1 MRTFLAVFCL
11 LLFTV
16 SIFVFHEQSVYAE
29 EVITVKSTAL
39 DTSSIL
45 ELENNRGNDFNIN
58 SVRIWLSEDN
68 SFKSFKT
75 EKGWTGKFE
84 VGGKVIV
91 FSPQTSIKPGES
103 VKFGIKTN
111 SENPI
116 INWKALDSAGQV
128 IQSAATAT
136 KQSDTERI
144 PQITQTKI
152 VAINDNS
159 YFKFIPEKPSVGSDF
174 RIIGENFI
182 PNQNIKLYVGN
193 QMVKTI
199 NIDGDGKFISTATV
213 PDNLSVERTDFVL
226 RDSGGTE
233 KNVSMRLSDT
243 QNRHMSSDLKISIDF
258 TPKTVKRGDTIQLTG
273 SATPDTTLT
282 ITSTDKNNKI
292 LNISTISTGFDGK
305 WTFDNLFTTDLA
317 LGKITIKIT
326 DGKSTVI
333 RNFDVIS
340 SQLINIS
347 SLQTRYE
354 VGDTI
359 KFAGS
364 GIPNNEIS
372 LIVED
377 PTGIEVFSES
387 FKVGSSGDIVFEV
400 DTIVGFTE
408 GTYIL
413 HAYQGSE
420 SAISVVGVGV
430 QPQEV
435 LVVSSGQMN
444 YSAGSDIDLIIRGEP
459 HKAVSVVVIDESD
472 KQKISDS
479 IELDDNGNY
488 IYFVESNELGTGA
501 FTVEVRHGV
510 SRGSTVFTIGLS
522 TGTGL
527 IEFQTIKDEYVLGD
541 QILIIGKTGN
551 SVILTVSIIDPS
563 GSVIRE
569 FDTFSDR
576 IGTFTVDNFKIPSN
590 GKTGNWIVKIG
601 NEENFVEKSFNVVEL
616 TDTIQVNLDRDDRIY
631 RGGDLIA
638 ISGKNASI
646 GSSVTV
652 SVTDLNGIKVTP
664 DLFISITS
672 TGEFYTIWQL
682 PKNIEP
688 GIYDI
693 SVNDSVTDASI
704 SFTVN

>member
-182 PNQNIKLYVGN
+182 PNQNIKLYIGN
-193 QMVKTI
+193 QMIKTI

-282 ITSTDKNNKI
+282 ITSTNKNNKI

-387 FKVGSSGDIVFEV
+387 FKVSSSGDIVFEV

-420 SAISVVGVGV
+420 SAVSVVGVGV

-435 LVVSSGQMN
+435 LLVSSGQMN

-459 HKAVSVVVIDESD
+459 HKAVSIVIIDESD

-616 TDTIQVNLDRDDRIY
+616 TDTIQVNLDKDDRIY
-631 RGGDLIA
+631 RGGDMIA

-652 SVTDLNGIKVTP
+652 SITDLNGTKVTTN
-664 DLFISITS
+664 LFISITS

>member
-1 MRTFLAVFCL
+1 MRVFLAVFCL

-16 SIFVFHEQSVYAE
+16 SVFVFHEQFAYAE

-58 SVRIWLSEDN
+58 SVRIWLGEDN

-84 VGGKVIV
+84 VGGKVLV

-144 PQITQTKI
+144 PQITKPKI

-174 RIIGENFI
+174 RIIGESFI
-182 PNQNIKLYVGN
+182 PNQNIKLYIAN

-213 PDNLSVERTDFVL
+213 PDSLTAERTDFVL

-233 KNVSMRLSDT
+233 KSVSMRLSDA
-243 QNRHMSSDLKISIDF
+243 QNRQISSDVKISIDF
-258 TPKTVKRGDTIQLTG
+258 TPKSVKRGDTIQMTG
-273 SATPDTTLT
+273 NATPDITLT
-282 ITSTDKNNKI
+282 LTSTDKNNKI
-292 LNISTISTGFDGK
+292 LNISTISTGYDGK
-305 WTFDNLFTTDLA
+305 WRFDNMFPTDLA
-317 LGKITIKIT
+317 LGKTTIEIT
-326 DGKSTVI
+326 DGKSTIV
-333 RNFDVIS
+333 RNFDVVS

-359 KFAGS
+359 EFAGS
-364 GIPNNEIS
+364 AIPNNEIS

-377 PTGIEVFSES
+377 PAGVEVFSES
-387 FKVGSSGDIVFEV
+387 FKVDSSGNIVFNV
-400 DTIVGFTE
+400 DTIIGFIE

-420 SAISVVGVGV
+420 SAISVVGIGV

-435 LVVSSGQMN
+435 LVVSSGQVN
-444 YSAGSDIDLIIRGEP
+444 YSAGSDIDLIIQGQP
-459 HKAVSVVVIDESD
+459 HKTVSIVVIDESD

-488 IYFVESNELGTGA
+488 TYYVESDEIGTGA

-522 TGTGL
+522 TGTGI
-527 IEFQTIKDEYVLGD
+527 IEFQTIKDEYRLGD

-551 SVILTVSIIDPS
+551 SVILTVSIIDPT

-569 FDTFSDR
+569 FDTFTDR
-576 IGTFTVDNFKIPSN
+576 IGTFKVDNFKIPSN
-590 GKTGNWIVKIG
+590 GRTGDWIIKIG
-601 NEENFVEKSFNVVEL
+601 NNANIVEKSFSVVEL
-616 TDTIQVNLDRDDRIY
+616 TDMIQVNLDKDDRIY
-631 RGGDLIA
+631 RNGDMMA
-638 ISGKNASI
+638 ISGKNAI
-646 GSSVTV
+646 VGSSITVTI
-652 SVTDLNGIKVTP
+652 TDLNGIKVTP
-664 DLFISITS
+664 DLFISVTS
-672 TGEFYTIWQL
+672 TGEFYTIWQV

-688 GIYDI
+688 GIYDVY
-693 SVNDSVTDASI
+693 VNDGTNDASI

>member
-282 ITSTDKNNKI
+282 ITSTNKNNKI

-377 PTGIEVFSES
+377 PIGIEVFSES
-387 FKVGSSGDIVFEV
+387 FKVSSSGDIVFEV

-420 SAISVVGVGV
+420 SAISVVGIGV

-616 TDTIQVNLDRDDRIY
+616 TDTIQVNLDKDDRIY
-631 RGGDLIA
+631 RGGDMIA

-652 SVTDLNGIKVTP
+652 SITDLNGTKVTTN
-664 DLFISITS
+664 LFISITS

>member
-1 MRTFLAVFCL
+1 MRAFLAVFCL

-16 SIFVFHEQSVYAE
+16 SIFVFHEQFAYAE

-58 SVRIWLSEDN
+58 SVRIWLGEDN

-84 VGGKVIV
+84 VGGKVLV

-144 PQITQTKI
+144 PQITKPKI

-174 RIIGENFI
+174 RIIGESFI
-182 PNQNIKLYVGN
+182 PNQNIKLYIAN

-213 PDNLSVERTDFVL
+213 PDSLTAERTDFVL

-233 KNVSMRLSDT
+233 KSLSMRLSDA
-243 QNRHMSSDLKISIDF
+243 QNRQISSDVKISIDF
-258 TPKTVKRGDTIQLTG
+258 TPKSVKRGDTIQMTG
-273 SATPDTTLT
+273 NATPDITLT
-282 ITSTDKNNKI
+282 LTSTDKNNKI
-292 LNISTISTGFDGK
+292 LNISTISTGYDGK
-305 WTFDNLFTTDLA
+305 WRFDNMFPTDLA
-317 LGKITIKIT
+317 LGKTTIEIT
-326 DGKSTVI
+326 DGKSTIV
-333 RNFDVIS
+333 RNFDVVS

-359 KFAGS
+359 EFAGS
-364 GIPNNEIS
+364 AIPSNEIS

-377 PTGIEVFSES
+377 PAGVEVFSES
-387 FKVGSSGDIVFEV
+387 FKVDSSGNIVFNV
-400 DTIVGFTE
+400 DTIIGFIE

-420 SAISVVGVGV
+420 SAISVVGIGV

-435 LVVSSGQMN
+435 LVVSSGQVN
-444 YSAGSDIDLIIRGEP
+444 YSAGDDIDLIIRGQP
-459 HKAVSVVVIDESD
+459 HKTVSVVVIDESD

-488 IYFVESNELGTGA
+488 TYYIESDEIGTGA

-522 TGTGL
+522 TGTGI
-527 IEFQTIKDEYVLGD
+527 IEFQTIKDEYRLGD

-551 SVILTVSIIDPS
+551 SVILTVSIIDPT

-569 FDTFSDR
+569 FDTFTDR
-576 IGTFTVDNFKIPSN
+576 IGTFKVDNFKIPSN
-590 GKTGNWIVKIG
+590 GRTGDWIIKIG
-601 NEENFVEKSFNVVEL
+601 NNANIVEKSFSVVEL
-616 TDTIQVNLDRDDRIY
+616 TDMIQVNLDKDDRIY
-631 RGGDLIA
+631 RNGDMMA
-638 ISGKNASI
+638 ISGKNAI
-646 GSSVTV
+646 VGSSITVTI
-652 SVTDLNGIKVTP
+652 TDLNGIKVTP
-664 DLFISITS
+664 DLFISVTS
-672 TGEFYTIWQL
+672 TGEFYTIWQV

-688 GIYDI
+688 GIYDVY
-693 SVNDSVTDASI
+693 VNDDTNDASI

>member
-58 SVRIWLSEDN
+58 SVRIWLGEDN

-182 PNQNIKLYVGN
+182 PNQNIKLYIGN
-193 QMVKTI
+193 QMIKTI

-282 ITSTDKNNKI
+282 ITSTNKNNKI

-387 FKVGSSGDIVFEV
+387 FKVSSSGDIVFEV

-420 SAISVVGVGV
+420 SAVSVVGVGV

-435 LVVSSGQMN
+435 LLVSSGQMN

-616 TDTIQVNLDRDDRIY
+616 TDTIQVNLDKDDRIY
-631 RGGDLIA
+631 RGGDMIA

-652 SVTDLNGIKVTP
+652 SITDLNGTKVTTN
-664 DLFISITS
+664 LFISITS

>member
-58 SVRIWLSEDN
+58 SVRIWLGEDN

-282 ITSTDKNNKI
+282 ITSTNKNNKI

-377 PTGIEVFSES
+377 PIGIEVFSES
-387 FKVGSSGDIVFEV
+387 FKVSSSGDIVFEV

-420 SAISVVGVGV
+420 SAVSVVGVGV

-435 LVVSSGQMN
+435 LLVSSGQMN

-616 TDTIQVNLDRDDRIY
+616 TDTIQVNLDKDDRIY
-631 RGGDLIA
+631 RGGDMIA

-652 SVTDLNGIKVTP
+652 SITDLNGTKVTTN
-664 DLFISITS
+664 LFISITS

>member
-1 MRTFLAVFCL
+1 MRAFLAVFCL

-16 SIFVFHEQSVYAE
+16 SIFVFHEQFAYAE

-58 SVRIWLSEDN
+58 SVRIWLGEDN

-84 VGGKVIV
+84 VGGKVLV

-144 PQITQTKI
+144 PQITKPKI

-174 RIIGENFI
+174 RIIGESFI
-182 PNQNIKLYVGN
+182 PNQNIKLYIAN

-213 PDNLSVERTDFVL
+213 PDSLTAERTDFVL

-233 KNVSMRLSDT
+233 KSLSMRLSDA
-243 QNRHMSSDLKISIDF
+243 QNRQISSDVKISIDF
-258 TPKTVKRGDTIQLTG
+258 TPKSVKRGDTIQMTG
-273 SATPDTTLT
+273 NATPDITLT
-282 ITSTDKNNKI
+282 LTSTDKNNKI
-292 LNISTISTGFDGK
+292 LNISTISTGYDGK
-305 WTFDNLFTTDLA
+305 WRFDNMFPTDLA
-317 LGKITIKIT
+317 LGKTTIEIT
-326 DGKSTVI
+326 DGKSTIV
-333 RNFDVIS
+333 RNFDVVS

-359 KFAGS
+359 EFAGS
-364 GIPNNEIS
+364 AIPSNEIS

-377 PTGIEVFSES
+377 PAGVEVFSES
-387 FKVGSSGDIVFEV
+387 FKVDSSGNIVFNV
-400 DTIVGFTE
+400 DTIIGFIE

-420 SAISVVGVGV
+420 SAISVVGIGV

-435 LVVSSGQMN
+435 LVVSSGQVN
-444 YSAGSDIDLIIRGEP
+444 YSAGSDIDLIIRGQP
-459 HKAVSVVVIDESD
+459 HKTVSIVVIDESD

-488 IYFVESNELGTGA
+488 TYYIESDEIGTGA

-522 TGTGL
+522 TGTGI
-527 IEFQTIKDEYVLGD
+527 IEFQTIKDEYRLGD

-551 SVILTVSIIDPS
+551 SVILTVSIIDPT

-569 FDTFSDR
+569 FDTFTDR
-576 IGTFTVDNFKIPSN
+576 IGTFKVDNFKIPSN
-590 GKTGNWIVKIG
+590 GRTGDWIIKIG
-601 NEENFVEKSFNVVEL
+601 NNANIVEKSFSVVEL
-616 TDTIQVNLDRDDRIY
+616 TDMIQVNLDKDDRIY
-631 RGGDLIA
+631 RNGDMMA
-638 ISGKNASI
+638 ISGKNAI
-646 GSSVTV
+646 VGSSITVTI
-652 SVTDLNGIKVTP
+652 TDLNGIKVTP
-664 DLFISITS
+664 DLFISVTS
-672 TGEFYTIWQL
+672 TGEFYTIWQV
-682 PKNIEP
+682 PKNIES
-688 GIYDI
+688 GIYDVY
-693 SVNDSVTDASI
+693 VNDGTNDASI

>member
-420 SAISVVGVGV
+420 SAISVVGIGV

>member
-1 MRTFLAVFCL
+1 MRAFLAVFCL

-16 SIFVFHEQSVYAE
+16 SIFVFHEQFAYAE

-58 SVRIWLSEDN
+58 SVRIWLGEDN

-84 VGGKVIV
+84 VGGKVLV

-144 PQITQTKI
+144 PQITKPKI

-174 RIIGENFI
+174 RIIGESFI
-182 PNQNIKLYVGN
+182 PNQNIKLYIAN

-213 PDNLSVERTDFVL
+213 PDSLTAERTDFVL

-233 KNVSMRLSDT
+233 KSLSMRLSDA
-243 QNRHMSSDLKISIDF
+243 QNRQISSDVKISIDF
-258 TPKTVKRGDTIQLTG
+258 TPKSVKRGDTIQMTG
-273 SATPDTTLT
+273 NATPDITLT
-282 ITSTDKNNKI
+282 LTSTDKNNKI
-292 LNISTISTGFDGK
+292 LNISTISTGYDGK
-305 WTFDNLFTTDLA
+305 WRFDNMFPTDLA
-317 LGKITIKIT
+317 LGKTTIEIT
-326 DGKSTVI
+326 DGKSTIV
-333 RNFDVIS
+333 RNFDVVS

-359 KFAGS
+359 EFAGS
-364 GIPNNEIS
+364 AIPSNEIS

-377 PTGIEVFSES
+377 PAGVEVFSES
-387 FKVGSSGDIVFEV
+387 FKVDSSGNIVFNV
-400 DTIVGFTE
+400 DTIIGFIE

-420 SAISVVGVGV
+420 SAISVVGIGV

-435 LVVSSGQMN
+435 LVVSSGQVN
-444 YSAGSDIDLIIRGEP
+444 YSAGSDIDLIIRGQP
-459 HKAVSVVVIDESD
+459 HKTVSVVVIDESD

-488 IYFVESNELGTGA
+488 TYYIESDEIGTGA

-522 TGTGL
+522 TGTGI
-527 IEFQTIKDEYVLGD
+527 IEFQTIKDEYRLGD

-551 SVILTVSIIDPS
+551 SVILTVSIIDPT

-569 FDTFSDR
+569 FDTFTDR
-576 IGTFTVDNFKIPSN
+576 IGTFKVDNFKIPSN
-590 GKTGNWIVKIG
+590 GRTGDWIIKIG
-601 NEENFVEKSFNVVEL
+601 NNANIVEKSFSVVEL
-616 TDTIQVNLDRDDRIY
+616 TDMIQVNLDKDDRIY
-631 RGGDLIA
+631 RNGDMMA
-638 ISGKNASI
+638 ISGKNAI
-646 GSSVTV
+646 VGSSITVTI
-652 SVTDLNGIKVTP
+652 TDLNGIKVTP
-664 DLFISITS
+664 DLFISVTS
-672 TGEFYTIWQL
+672 TGEFYTIWQV

-688 GIYDI
+688 GIYDVY
-693 SVNDSVTDASI
+693 VNDDTNDASI

>member
-1 MRTFLAVFCL
+1 MRAFLAVFCL

-16 SIFVFHEQSVYAE
+16 SIFVFHEQFAYAE

-58 SVRIWLSEDN
+58 SVRIWLGEDN

-84 VGGKVIV
+84 VGGKVLV

-144 PQITQTKI
+144 PQITKPKI

-174 RIIGENFI
+174 RIIGESFI
-182 PNQNIKLYVGN
+182 PNQNIKLYIAN

-213 PDNLSVERTDFVL
+213 PDSLTAERTDFVL

-233 KNVSMRLSDT
+233 KSLSMRLSDA
-243 QNRHMSSDLKISIDF
+243 QNRQISSDVKISIDF
-258 TPKTVKRGDTIQLTG
+258 TPKSVKRGDTIQMTG
-273 SATPDTTLT
+273 NATPDITLT
-282 ITSTDKNNKI
+282 LTSTDKNNKI
-292 LNISTISTGFDGK
+292 LNISTISTGYDGK
-305 WTFDNLFTTDLA
+305 WRFDNMFPTDLA
-317 LGKITIKIT
+317 LGKTTIEIT
-326 DGKSTVI
+326 DGKSTIV
-333 RNFDVIS
+333 RNFDVVS

-359 KFAGS
+359 EFAGS
-364 GIPNNEIS
+364 AIPSNEIS

-377 PTGIEVFSES
+377 PAGVEVFSES
-387 FKVGSSGDIVFEV
+387 FKVDSSGNIVFNV
-400 DTIVGFTE
+400 DTIIGFIE

-420 SAISVVGVGV
+420 SAISVVGIGV

-435 LVVSSGQMN
+435 LVVSSGQVN
-444 YSAGSDIDLIIRGEP
+444 YSAGSDIDLIIRGQP
-459 HKAVSVVVIDESD
+459 HKTVSIVVIDESD

-488 IYFVESNELGTGA
+488 TYYIESDEIGTGA

-522 TGTGL
+522 TGTGI
-527 IEFQTIKDEYVLGD
+527 IEFQTIKDEYRLGD

-551 SVILTVSIIDPS
+551 SVILTVSIIDPT

-569 FDTFSDR
+569 FDTFTDR
-576 IGTFTVDNFKIPSN
+576 IGTFKVDNFKIPSN
-590 GKTGNWIVKIG
+590 GRTGDWIIKIG
-601 NEENFVEKSFNVVEL
+601 NNANIVEKSFSVVEL
-616 TDTIQVNLDRDDRIY
+616 TDMIQVNLDKDDRIY
-631 RGGDLIA
+631 RNGDMMA
-638 ISGKNASI
+638 ISGKNAI
-646 GSSVTV
+646 VGSSITVTI
-652 SVTDLNGIKVTP
+652 TDLNGIKVTP
-664 DLFISITS
+664 DLFISVTS
-672 TGEFYTIWQL
+672 TGEFYTIWQV

-688 GIYDI
+688 GIYDVY
-693 SVNDSVTDASI
+693 VNDDTNDASI

>member
-1 MRTFLAVFCL
+1 MRAFLAVFCL

-16 SIFVFHEQSVYAE
+16 SIFVFHEQFAYAE

-58 SVRIWLSEDN
+58 SVRIWLGEDN

-84 VGGKVIV
+84 VGGKVLV

-144 PQITQTKI
+144 PQITKPKI

-174 RIIGENFI
+174 RIIGESFI
-182 PNQNIKLYVGN
+182 PNQNIKLYIAN

-213 PDNLSVERTDFVL
+213 PDSLTAERTDFVL

-233 KNVSMRLSDT
+233 KSLSMRLSDA
-243 QNRHMSSDLKISIDF
+243 QNRQISSDVKISIDF
-258 TPKTVKRGDTIQLTG
+258 TPKSVKRGDTIQMTG
-273 SATPDTTLT
+273 NATPDITLT
-282 ITSTDKNNKI
+282 LTSTDKNNKI
-292 LNISTISTGFDGK
+292 LNISTISTGYDGK
-305 WTFDNLFTTDLA
+305 WRFDNMFPTDLA
-317 LGKITIKIT
+317 LGKTTIEIT
-326 DGKSTVI
+326 DGKSTIV
-333 RNFDVIS
+333 RNFDVVS

-359 KFAGS
+359 EFAGS
-364 GIPNNEIS
+364 AIPSNEIS

-377 PTGIEVFSES
+377 PAGVEVFSES
-387 FKVGSSGDIVFEV
+387 FKVDSSGNIVFNV
-400 DTIVGFTE
+400 DTIIGFIE

-420 SAISVVGVGV
+420 SAISVVGIGV

-435 LVVSSGQMN
+435 LVVSSGQVN
-444 YSAGSDIDLIIRGEP
+444 YSAGSDIDLIIRGQP
-459 HKAVSVVVIDESD
+459 HKTVSIVVIDESD

-488 IYFVESNELGTGA
+488 TYYIESDEIGTGA

-522 TGTGL
+522 TGTGI
-527 IEFQTIKDEYVLGD
+527 IEFQTIKDEYRLGD

-551 SVILTVSIIDPS
+551 SVILTVSIIDPT

-569 FDTFSDR
+569 FDTFTDR
-576 IGTFTVDNFKIPSN
+576 IGTFKVDNFKIPSN
-590 GKTGNWIVKIG
+590 GRTGDWIIKIG
-601 NEENFVEKSFNVVEL
+601 NNANIVEKSFSVVEL
-616 TDTIQVNLDRDDRIY
+616 TDMIQVNLDKDDRIY
-631 RGGDLIA
+631 RNGDMMA
-638 ISGKNASI
+638 ISGKNAI
-646 GSSVTV
+646 VGSSITIII
-652 SVTDLNGIKVTP
+652 TDLNGTKVTP
-664 DLFISITS
+664 DLFISVTS
-672 TGEFYTIWQL
+672 TGEFYTIWQV

-688 GIYDI
+688 GIYDVY
-693 SVNDSVTDASI
+693 VNDDTNDASI

>member
-182 PNQNIKLYVGN
+182 PNQNIKLYIGN
-193 QMVKTI
+193 QMIKTI

-282 ITSTDKNNKI
+282 ITSTNKNNKI

-420 SAISVVGVGV
+420 SAVSVVGVGV

-435 LVVSSGQMN
+435 LLVSSGQMN

-616 TDTIQVNLDRDDRIY
+616 TDTIQVNLDKDDRIY
-631 RGGDLIA
+631 RGGDMIA

-652 SVTDLNGIKVTP
+652 SITDLNGTKVTTN
-664 DLFISITS
+664 LFISITS

>member
-182 PNQNIKLYVGN
+182 PNQNIKLYIGN
-193 QMVKTI
+193 QMIKTI

-282 ITSTDKNNKI
+282 ITSTNKNNKI

-377 PTGIEVFSES
+377 PIGIEVFSES
-387 FKVGSSGDIVFEV
+387 FKVSSSGDIVFEV

-420 SAISVVGVGV
+420 SAISVVGIGV

-616 TDTIQVNLDRDDRIY
+616 TDTIQVNLDKDDRIY
-631 RGGDLIA
+631 RGGDMIA

-652 SVTDLNGIKVTP
+652 SITDLNGTKVTTN
-664 DLFISITS
+664 LFISITS

>member
-58 SVRIWLSEDN
+58 SVRIWLGEDN

-182 PNQNIKLYVGN
+182 PNQNIKLYIGN
-193 QMVKTI
+193 QMIKTI

-282 ITSTDKNNKI
+282 ITSTNKNNKI

-377 PTGIEVFSES
+377 PIGIEVFSES
-387 FKVGSSGDIVFEV
+387 FKVSSSGDIVFEV

-420 SAISVVGVGV
+420 SAVSVVGVGV

-435 LVVSSGQMN
+435 LLVSSGQMN

-616 TDTIQVNLDRDDRIY
+616 TDTIQVNLDKDDRIY
-631 RGGDLIA
+631 RGGDMIA

-652 SVTDLNGIKVTP
+652 SITDLNGTKVTTN
-664 DLFISITS
+664 LFISITS

>member
-1 MRTFLAVFCL
+1 MRAFLAVFCL

-16 SIFVFHEQSVYAE
+16 SIFVFHEQFAYAE

-58 SVRIWLSEDN
+58 SVRIWLGEDN

-84 VGGKVIV
+84 VGGKVLV

-116 INWKALDSAGQV
+116 INWKALDSADQV

-144 PQITQTKI
+144 PQITKPKI

-174 RIIGENFI
+174 RIIGESFI
-182 PNQNIKLYVGN
+182 PNQNIKLYIAN

-213 PDNLSVERTDFVL
+213 PDSLTAERTDFVL

-233 KNVSMRLSDT
+233 KSLSMRLSDA
-243 QNRHMSSDLKISIDF
+243 QNRQISSDVKISIDF
-258 TPKTVKRGDTIQLTG
+258 TPKSVKRGDTIQMTG
-273 SATPDTTLT
+273 NATPDITLT
-282 ITSTDKNNKI
+282 LTSTDKNNKI
-292 LNISTISTGFDGK
+292 LNISTISTGYDGK
-305 WTFDNLFTTDLA
+305 WRFDNMFPTDLA
-317 LGKITIKIT
+317 LGKTTIEIT
-326 DGKSTVI
+326 DGKSTIV
-333 RNFDVIS
+333 RNFDVVS

-359 KFAGS
+359 EFAGS
-364 GIPNNEIS
+364 AIPSNEIS

-377 PTGIEVFSES
+377 PAGVEVFSES
-387 FKVGSSGDIVFEV
+387 FKVDSSGNIVFNV
-400 DTIVGFTE
+400 DTIIGFIE

-420 SAISVVGVGV
+420 SAISVVGIGV

-435 LVVSSGQMN
+435 LVVSSGQVN
-444 YSAGSDIDLIIRGEP
+444 YSAGSDIDLIIRGQP
-459 HKAVSVVVIDESD
+459 HKTVSIVVIDESD

-488 IYFVESNELGTGA
+488 TYYIESDEIGTGA

-522 TGTGL
+522 TGTGI
-527 IEFQTIKDEYVLGD
+527 IEFQTIKDEYRLGD

-551 SVILTVSIIDPS
+551 SVILTVSIIDPT

-569 FDTFSDR
+569 FDTFTDR
-576 IGTFTVDNFKIPSN
+576 IGTFKVDNFKIPSN
-590 GKTGNWIVKIG
+590 GRTGDWTIKIG
-601 NEENFVEKSFNVVEL
+601 NNANIVEKSFSVVEL
-616 TDTIQVNLDRDDRIY
+616 TDMIQVNLDKEDGTYQASDMMT
-631 RGGDLIA
+631 

-646 GSSVTV
+646 GSSVTIV
-652 SVTDLNGIKVTP
+652 ITDLNGIKVTP
-664 DLFISITS
+664 DLFISVTS
-672 TGEFYTIWQL
+672 TGEFYTIWQV
-682 PKNIEP
+682 PKNIES
-688 GIYDI
+688 GIYDVY
-693 SVNDSVTDASI
+693 VNDGTNDASI

>member
-182 PNQNIKLYVGN
+182 PNQNIKLYIGN
-193 QMVKTI
+193 QMIKTI

-282 ITSTDKNNKI
+282 ITSTNKNNKI

-387 FKVGSSGDIVFEV
+387 FKVSSSGDIVFEV

-420 SAISVVGVGV
+420 SAVSVVGVGV

-435 LVVSSGQMN
+435 LLVSSGQMN

-616 TDTIQVNLDRDDRIY
+616 TDTIQVNLDKDDRIY
-631 RGGDLIA
+631 RGGDMIA

-652 SVTDLNGIKVTP
+652 SITDLNGTKVTTN
-664 DLFISITS
+664 LFISITS

>member
-1 MRTFLAVFCL
+1 MRAFLAVFCL

-16 SIFVFHEQSVYAE
+16 SIFVFHEQFAYAE

-58 SVRIWLSEDN
+58 SVRIWLGEDN

-84 VGGKVIV
+84 VGGKVLV

-144 PQITQTKI
+144 PQITKPKI

-174 RIIGENFI
+174 RIIGESFI
-182 PNQNIKLYVGN
+182 PNQNIKLYIAN

-213 PDNLSVERTDFVL
+213 PDSLTAERTDFVL

-233 KNVSMRLSDT
+233 KSVSMRLSDT
-243 QNRHMSSDLKISIDF
+243 QIRQMSSDVKISIDF
-258 TPKTVKRGDTIQLTG
+258 TPKSVKRGDTIQMTG
-273 SATPDTTLT
+273 NATPDITLT
-282 ITSTDKNNKI
+282 LTSTDKNNKI
-292 LNISTISTGFDGK
+292 LNISTISTGYDGK
-305 WTFDNLFTTDLA
+305 WRFDNMFPTDLA
-317 LGKITIKIT
+317 LGKTTIEIT
-326 DGKSTVI
+326 DGKSTIV
-333 RNFDVIS
+333 RNFDVVS

-359 KFAGS
+359 EFAGS
-364 GIPNNEIS
+364 AIPSNEIS

-377 PTGIEVFSES
+377 PAGVEVFSES
-387 FKVGSSGDIVFEV
+387 FKVDSSGNIVFNV
-400 DTIVGFTE
+400 DTIIGFIE

-420 SAISVVGVGV
+420 SAISVVGIGV

-435 LVVSSGQMN
+435 LVVSSGQVN
-444 YSAGSDIDLIIRGEP
+444 YSAGSDIDLIIRGQP
-459 HKAVSVVVIDESD
+459 HKTVSIVVIDESD

-488 IYFVESNELGTGA
+488 TYYIESDEIGTGA

-522 TGTGL
+522 TGTGI
-527 IEFQTIKDEYVLGD
+527 IEFQTIKDEYRLGD

-551 SVILTVSIIDPS
+551 SVILTVSIIDPT

-569 FDTFSDR
+569 FDTFTDR
-576 IGTFTVDNFKIPSN
+576 IGTFKVDNFKIPSN
-590 GKTGNWIVKIG
+590 GRTGDWIIKIG
-601 NEENFVEKSFNVVEL
+601 NNANIVEKSFSVVEL
-616 TDTIQVNLDRDDRIY
+616 TDMIQVNLDKDDRIY
-631 RGGDLIA
+631 RNGDMMA
-638 ISGKNASI
+638 ISGKNAI
-646 GSSVTV
+646 VGSSITVTI
-652 SVTDLNGIKVTP
+652 TDLNGIKVTP
-664 DLFISITS
+664 DLFISVTS
-672 TGEFYTIWQL
+672 TGEFYTIWQV

-688 GIYDI
+688 GIYDVY
-693 SVNDSVTDASI
+693 VNDDTNDASI

>member
-1 MRTFLAVFCL
+1 MRAFLAVFCL
-11 LLFTV
+11 LLFTI
-16 SIFVFHEQSVYAE
+16 SIFVFHEQFAYAE
-29 EVITVKSTAL
+29 EVITAKSTAL

-58 SVRIWLSEDN
+58 SVRIWLGEDN

-84 VGGKVIV
+84 VGGKVLV
-91 FSPQTSIKPGES
+91 FSPQISIKPGES
-103 VKFGIKTN
+103 AKFGIKTN

-128 IQSAATAT
+128 IQSAAIAT

-144 PQITQTKI
+144 PQITKPKI

-182 PNQNIKLYVGN
+182 PNQNMKLYIGN

-199 NIDGDGKFISTATV
+199 NIDGDGKFISTATI
-213 PDNLSVERTDFVL
+213 PDSLTAERTDFVL

-233 KNVSMRLSDT
+233 KSVSMRLSDA
-243 QNRHMSSDLKISIDF
+243 QNRQISSDVKISIDF
-258 TPKTVKRGDTIQLTG
+258 TPKSVKRGDTIQMTG
-273 SATPDTTLT
+273 NATPDITLT
-282 ITSTDKNNKI
+282 VTSTDKNNKI
-292 LNISTISTGFDGK
+292 LNISTISTGYDGK
-305 WTFDNLFTTDLA
+305 WTFDNIFPTDLA
-317 LGKITIKIT
+317 LGKITIEIT
-326 DGKSTVI
+326 DGKSTVV
-333 RNFDVIS
+333 RNFDVVS

-364 GIPNNEIS
+364 AIPNNEIS

-377 PTGIEVFSES
+377 PAGIEIFSES
-387 FKVGSSGDIVFEV
+387 FKVASSGNVVFNV
-400 DTIVGFTE
+400 DTVIGFTE

-420 SAISVVGVGV
+420 SAISVVGIGV

-435 LVVSSGQMN
+435 LVVSSGQVN
-444 YSAGSDIDLIIRGEP
+444 YSAGSDIDLIIRGQP
-459 HKAVSVVVIDESD
+459 HKTVSVVVIDESD

-488 IYFVESNELGTGA
+488 TYYVESDEIGTGA

-510 SRGSTVFTIGLS
+510 SRGSTVFTVGLS
-522 TGTGL
+522 TGTGV
-527 IEFQTIKDEYVLGD
+527 IEFQTIKDEYRLGD

-551 SVILTVSIIDPS
+551 SVILTVSIIDPT

-569 FDTFSDR
+569 FDTFTDR
-576 IGTFTVDNFKIPSN
+576 IGTFKVDNFKIPSN
-590 GKTGNWIVKIG
+590 GRTGDWIIKIG
-601 NEENFVEKSFNVVEL
+601 NNANVVEKSFSVVEL
-616 TDTIQVNLDRDDRIY
+616 TDMIQVNLDKDDRIY
-631 RGGDLIA
+631 RDGDLMA
-638 ISGKNASI
+638 ISGKNAI
-646 GSSVTV
+646 VGSSITITI
-652 SVTDLNGIKVTP
+652 TDLNGTEVTP
-664 DLFISITS
+664 GLFISVTS
-672 TGEFYTIWQL
+672 TGEFYTIWQV

-688 GIYDI
+688 GIYDVY
-693 SVNDSVTDASI
+693 VNDGTNDTSI

>member
-1 MRTFLAVFCL
+1 MRAFLAVFCL

-16 SIFVFHEQSVYAE
+16 SIFVFHEQFAYAE

-58 SVRIWLSEDN
+58 SVRIWLGEDN

-84 VGGKVIV
+84 VGGKVLV

-144 PQITQTKI
+144 PQITKPKI

-174 RIIGENFI
+174 RIIGESFI
-182 PNQNIKLYVGN
+182 PNQNIKLYIAN

-213 PDNLSVERTDFVL
+213 PDSLTAERTDFVL

-233 KNVSMRLSDT
+233 KSLSMRLSDA
-243 QNRHMSSDLKISIDF
+243 QNRQISSDVKISIDF
-258 TPKTVKRGDTIQLTG
+258 TPKSVKRGDTIQMTG
-273 SATPDTTLT
+273 NATPDITLT
-282 ITSTDKNNKI
+282 LTSTDKNNKI
-292 LNISTISTGFDGK
+292 LNISTISTGYDGK
-305 WTFDNLFTTDLA
+305 WRFDNMFPTDLA
-317 LGKITIKIT
+317 LGKTTIEIT
-326 DGKSTVI
+326 DGKSTIV
-333 RNFDVIS
+333 RNFDVVS

-359 KFAGS
+359 EFAGS
-364 GIPNNEIS
+364 AIPSNEIS

-377 PTGIEVFSES
+377 PAGVEVFSES
-387 FKVGSSGDIVFEV
+387 FKVDISGNVVFNV
-400 DTIVGFTE
+400 DTITGFIE

-420 SAISVVGVGV
+420 SAISVVGIGV

-435 LVVSSGQMN
+435 LVVSSGQVN
-444 YSAGSDIDLIIRGEP
+444 YSAGDDIDLIIRGQP
-459 HKAVSVVVIDESD
+459 HKTVSVVVIDESD

-488 IYFVESNELGTGA
+488 TYYIESDEIGTGA

-522 TGTGL
+522 TGTGI
-527 IEFQTIKDEYVLGD
+527 IEFQTIKDEYRLGD

-551 SVILTVSIIDPS
+551 SVILTVSIIDPT

-569 FDTFSDR
+569 FDTFTDR
-576 IGTFTVDNFKIPSN
+576 IGTFKVDNFKIPSN
-590 GKTGNWIVKIG
+590 GRTGDWIIKIG
-601 NEENFVEKSFNVVEL
+601 NNANIVEKSFSVVEL
-616 TDTIQVNLDRDDRIY
+616 TDMIQVNLDKDDRIY
-631 RGGDLIA
+631 RNGDMMA
-638 ISGKNASI
+638 ISGKNAI
-646 GSSVTV
+646 VGSSITVTI
-652 SVTDLNGIKVTP
+652 TDLNGIKVTP
-664 DLFISITS
+664 DLFISVTS
-672 TGEFYTIWQL
+672 TGEFYTIWQV

-688 GIYDI
+688 GIYDVY
-693 SVNDSVTDASI
+693 VNDDTNDASI

>member
-435 LVVSSGQMN
+435 LLVSSGQMN

>member
-282 ITSTDKNNKI
+282 ITSTNKNNKI

-377 PTGIEVFSES
+377 PIGIEVFSES
-387 FKVGSSGDIVFEV
+387 FKVSSSGDIVFEV

-420 SAISVVGVGV
+420 SAVSVVGVGV

-435 LVVSSGQMN
+435 LLVSSGQMN

-616 TDTIQVNLDRDDRIY
+616 TDTIQVNLDKDDRIY
-631 RGGDLIA
+631 RGGDMIA

-652 SVTDLNGIKVTP
+652 SITDLNGTKVTTN
-664 DLFISITS
+664 LFISITS

>member
-182 PNQNIKLYVGN
+182 PNQNIKLYIGN
-193 QMVKTI
+193 QMIKTI

-459 HKAVSVVVIDESD
+459 HKAVSIVIIDESD

>member
-1 MRTFLAVFCL
+1 MRAFLAVFCL

-16 SIFVFHEQSVYAE
+16 SIFVFHEQFAYAE

-58 SVRIWLSEDN
+58 SVRIWLGEDN

-84 VGGKVIV
+84 VGGKVLV

-144 PQITQTKI
+144 PQITKPKI

-174 RIIGENFI
+174 RIIGESFI
-182 PNQNIKLYVGN
+182 PNQNIKLYIAN

-213 PDNLSVERTDFVL
+213 PDSLTAERTDFVL

-233 KNVSMRLSDT
+233 KSVSMRLSDA
-243 QNRHMSSDLKISIDF
+243 QNRQISSDVKISIDF
-258 TPKTVKRGDTIQLTG
+258 TPKSVKRGDTIQMTG
-273 SATPDTTLT
+273 NATPDITLT
-282 ITSTDKNNKI
+282 LTSTDKNNKI
-292 LNISTISTGFDGK
+292 LNISTISTGYDGK
-305 WTFDNLFTTDLA
+305 WRFDNMFPTDLA
-317 LGKITIKIT
+317 LGKTTIEIT
-326 DGKSTVI
+326 DGKSTIV
-333 RNFDVIS
+333 RNFDVVS

-359 KFAGS
+359 EFAGS
-364 GIPNNEIS
+364 AIPSNEIS

-377 PTGIEVFSES
+377 PAGVEVFSES
-387 FKVGSSGDIVFEV
+387 FKVDSSGNIVFNV
-400 DTIVGFTE
+400 DTIIGFIE

-420 SAISVVGVGV
+420 SAISVVGIGV

-435 LVVSSGQMN
+435 LVVSSGQVN
-444 YSAGSDIDLIIRGEP
+444 YSAGSDIDLIIRGQP
-459 HKAVSVVVIDESD
+459 HKTVSIVVIDESD

-488 IYFVESNELGTGA
+488 TYYIESDEIGTGA

-522 TGTGL
+522 TGTGI
-527 IEFQTIKDEYVLGD
+527 IEFQTIKDEYRLGD

-551 SVILTVSIIDPS
+551 SVILTVSIIDPT
-563 GSVIRE
+563 GSEIRE
-569 FDTFSDR
+569 FDTFTDR
-576 IGTFTVDNFKIPSN
+576 IGTFK
-590 GKTGNWIVKIG
+590 
-601 NEENFVEKSFNVVEL
+601 
-616 TDTIQVNLDRDDRIY
+616 
-631 RGGDLIA
+631 
-638 ISGKNASI
+638 
-646 GSSVTV
+646 
-652 SVTDLNGIKVTP
+652 
-664 DLFISITS
+664 
-672 TGEFYTIWQL
+672 
-682 PKNIEP
+682 
-688 GIYDI
+688 
-693 SVNDSVTDASI
+693 
-704 SFTVN
+704 

>member
-182 PNQNIKLYVGN
+182 PNQNIKLYIGN
-193 QMVKTI
+193 QMIKTI

-282 ITSTDKNNKI
+282 ITSTNKNNKI

-377 PTGIEVFSES
+377 PIGIEVFSES
-387 FKVGSSGDIVFEV
+387 FKVSSSGDIVFEV

-420 SAISVVGVGV
+420 SAVSVVGVGV

-435 LVVSSGQMN
+435 LLVSSGQMN

-616 TDTIQVNLDRDDRIY
+616 TDTIQVNLDKDDRIY
-631 RGGDLIA
+631 RGGDMIA

-652 SVTDLNGIKVTP
+652 SITDLNGTKVTTN
-664 DLFISITS
+664 LFISITS

>member
-182 PNQNIKLYVGN
+182 PNQNIKLYIGN
-193 QMVKTI
+193 QMIKTI

-282 ITSTDKNNKI
+282 ITSTNKNNKI

-377 PTGIEVFSES
+377 PIGIEVFSES
-387 FKVGSSGDIVFEV
+387 FKVSSSGDIVFEV

-435 LVVSSGQMN
+435 LLVSSGQMN

-616 TDTIQVNLDRDDRIY
+616 TDTIQVNLDKDDRIY
-631 RGGDLIA
+631 RGGDMIA

-652 SVTDLNGIKVTP
+652 SITDLNGTKVTTN
-664 DLFISITS
+664 LFISITS